1 VSTRQL
7 DHFADVAASFDAILC
22 DVWGVLHNGV
32 TPFAPACDALRR
44 FRASGGKEGA
54 GGHVLLVSNAP
65 RPGASVREQLARI
78 GVTQDAY
85 DDVLT
90 SGDVTRGIIAGRAG
104 QSLLHIGPERD
115 LALFEGLDA
124 PRVPVSQADYVVC
137 TGLIDDETETA
148 EDYLP
153 ELTAAHALGL
163 AMICANPDLVVDRG
177 GRNIPCA
184 GAIGAAY
191 EMLGGEVVYP
201 GKPHRAIYDAALA
214 RLKEAGRGPADMS
227 RLLAVGDAIRT
238 DIAGASAL
246 GIASLMVLEGIH
258 AHEVRGLEPQ
268 ALEAWLAAQSHAPD
282 FAMPAFCW

>member
-1 VSTRQL
+1 METRQL

-32 TPFAPACDALRR
+32 NPFGPACDALRR
-44 FRASGGKEGA
+44 FRAG

-65 RPGASVREQLARI
+65 RPGFSVREQLARI
-78 GVTQDAY
+78 GVPQQAY

-104 QSLLHIGPERD
+104 EGLLHIGPERD

-124 PRVPVSQADYVVC
+124 PRVPVSQARYVVC

-163 AMICANPDLVVDRG
+163 VMICANPDLVVDRG

-191 EMLGGEVVYP
+191 ERIGGKVIYP
-201 GKPHRAIYDAALA
+201 GKPHRPIYDTALERLGERGAGPVGLA
-214 RLKEAGRGPADMS
+214 RV
-227 RLLAVGDAIRT
+227 LAIGDAIRT

-246 GIASLMVLEGIH
+246 GVASLMVLEGIH
-258 AHEVRGLEPQ
+258 AHEVRGLEP
-268 ALEAWLAAQSHAPD
+268 AAIGDWLAAQSHVPD
-282 FAMPAFCW
+282 FAMHVLRW

>member
-1 VSTRQL
+1 MSTRRL

-32 TPFAPACDALRR
+32 APFEAACDALRL
-44 FRASGGKEGA
+44 FRAG

-65 RPGASVREQLARI
+65 RPGFSVREQLARI
-78 GVTQDAY
+78 GVPQDAY

-90 SGDVTRGIIAGRAG
+90 SGDVTRRIIAGRAG
-104 QSLLHIGPERD
+104 EALLHIGPARD

-124 PRVPVSQADYVVC
+124 PRVPVSQARYVVC

-163 AMICANPDLVVDRG
+163 TMICANPDLVVDRG

-191 EMLGGEVVYP
+191 EALGGEVVYP
-201 GKPHRAIYDAALA
+201 GKPHRAIYDVALE
-214 RLKEAGRGPADMS
+214 RLGERGRGAVELS
-227 RLLAVGDAIRT
+227 RLLGLGDAIRT

-258 AHEVRGLEPQ
+258 AHEVRGMTPDRLEK
-268 ALEAWLAAQSHAPD
+268 WLAAQSHMPN
-282 FAMPAFCW
+282 FAMPVLRW